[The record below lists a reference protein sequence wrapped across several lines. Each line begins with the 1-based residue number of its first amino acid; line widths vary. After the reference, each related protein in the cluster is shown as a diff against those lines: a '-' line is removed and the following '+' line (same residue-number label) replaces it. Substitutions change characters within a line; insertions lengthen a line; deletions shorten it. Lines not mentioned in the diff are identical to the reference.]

1 MAAGIPSLSSQHSP
15 FSPSATQLRSY
26 NPPNPVLQSTLNQFI
41 RVFLGSSKH
50 NINQGR
56 QLQLLKQPQTSH
68 RFPQRGLWSSSVPV
82 TETMWGIL
90 GSDENVV
97 RFRGFSQVQ
106 PWCFVIDWR
115 KMGRTPCCDGREEV
129 TKGPWTSE
137 EDEKLVSYI
146 QEHGHGSWRA
156 LPRLAGLKRCGK
168 SCRLRW
174 ANYLTP
180 GIKRGR
186 FSDEEEQLII
196 DLHSVLGNKW
206 SRIATHLP
214 GRTDNEI
221 KNYWNTRIRKKLL
234 QMGIDPVTHRPR
246 NVDLNYLGDLTQL
259 ISTASNLM
267 TPTHQNINNPLEHVA
282 ELAKLQV
289 LQSLLHVLNFSSL
302 PLDFQNISQNYVT
315 LTNGIRCASSMN
327 PATSNND
334 LGETGDLFHVP
345 KAITETEATSV
356 LECDGSGGSS
366 NIFNCY
372 DDTSLGSL
380 KNTPSFY
387 PVTSSSSPMEGNAN
401 SSFSRPDDDFFE
413 GLEMLADGDINS
425 WNSRKFVAQPEDLP
439 VHQI

>member
-1 MAAGIPSLSSQHSP
+1 
-15 FSPSATQLRSY
+15 
-26 NPPNPVLQSTLNQFI
+26 
-41 RVFLGSSKH
+41 
-50 NINQGR
+50 
-56 QLQLLKQPQTSH
+56 
-68 RFPQRGLWSSSVPV
+68 
-82 TETMWGIL
+82 
-90 GSDENVV
+90 
-97 RFRGFSQVQ
+97 
-106 PWCFVIDWR
+106 
-115 KMGRTPCCDGREEV
+115 MGRSPCCDGREEMK
-129 TKGPWTSE
+129 KGPWTSE

-146 QEHGHGSWRA
+146 QGHGHGSWRA

-174 ANYLTP
+174 TNYLRP
-180 GIKRGR
+180 DIKRGQ
-186 FSDEEEQLII
+186 FSDEEERLII
-196 DLHSVLGNKW
+196 DLHSVLGNKLLQKLTSSDSDALQHSQLRELIKFLLLIFRW

-221 KNYWNTRIRKKLL
+221 KNYWNTHIRKKLL

-267 TPTHQNINNPLEHVA
+267 TPTHLNINNPLEHVT

-302 PLDFQNISQNYVT
+302 PLDFQNIRQNYAT
-315 LTNGIRCASSMN
+315 FANGISCASSMN
-327 PATSNND
+327 PATSNNV
-334 LGETGDLFHVP
+334 LCETGDLFDVT

-356 LECDGSGGSS
+356 LECDGSGGNS

-372 DDTSLGSL
+372 DDASLGSS

-387 PVTSSSSPMEGNAN
+387 PEISSSSPMEGNAN
-401 SSFSRPDDDFFE
+401 SSFSWPDDDFFE

-425 WNSRKFVAQPEDLP
+425 RSNFSYKYSSFIIVFCSVQYIDR
-439 VHQI
+439 